1 MCNFYM
7 YVCMYVKTQRLYITL
22 LVFYLN
28 WLYVLVHNSR
38 IKFIPE
44 IRAKTNILNESERII
59 FATNEYLSIP

>member
-1 MCNFYM
+1 MCDFYM
-7 YVCMYVKTQRLYITL
+7 YVCTYVKTQRLYITL

-44 IRAKTNILNESERII
+44 IRAKMNILNESE
-59 FATNEYLSIP
+59 